1 MIREDQ
7 HAHPALELSDNAD
20 PNAPDD
26 VLLETRP
33 PERPGP
39 IEFAEGP
46 SGLDS
51 LQPARGKRRVA
62 GLEHLVRTH
71 VAETAQ
77 ARAIALDQHRLADEA
92 TAGWQAAAKELEHA
106 RSELDRLDRE
116 HDELVRRTRAQAERV
131 ARDEAATELGELQ
144 GEIAAHEGETRGLE
158 RALEDQRQ
166 LGEEHTERWRAAEQ
180 SRAIAESEARRAK
193 SAYEIAERE
202 RGEASA
208 ALQRCAAD
216 DQERIHALHT
226 ELVSATGERDRLAEE
241 ITGLTGEHGQVGT
254 LSARVEDLLIEL
266 AELDDEIRDQRIRA
280 ETAEETVAALESDVE
295 AARAERS
302 ERTKLRDQLDAEASR
317 VAELNARVAELDVQA
332 SQVTELNARVAELDA
347 EASQVAELNARVAE
361 LDARRRHSQTDADT
375 AASLATDA
383 EARLEK
389 AEAQRAD
396 LERAVH
402 AATDDQDRLARRLAE
417 VEAERDE
424 LRRAPKDQAVD
435 EFAEIAR
442 RPREAD
448 VRRSA
453 LDGLKSLTDP

>member
-1 MIREDQ
+1 MLRPDQ
-7 HAHPALELSDNAD
+7 DAHPALDLSDDAG
-20 PNAPDD
+20 AGAVED

-317 VAELNARVAELDVQA
+317 VAELNARVAELD
-332 SQVTELNARVAELDA
+332 A
-347 EASQVAELNARVAE
+347 EASRVAELNARVAE
-361 LDARRRHSQTDADT
+361 LDARRRHNQTDADT
-375 AASLATDA
+375 AAKRATDA

>member
-144 GEIAAHEGETRGLE
+144 GEIATHEGETRGLE

-166 LGEEHTERWRAAEQ
+166 LGEEHSERWRAAEQ

-208 ALQRCAAD
+208 ALQRCAAA

-241 ITGLTGEHGQVGT
+241 ITDLTGQHGQVGT

-302 ERTKLRDQLDAEASR
+302 ERTKLRDQLD
-317 VAELNARVAELDVQA
+317 
-332 SQVTELNARVAELDA
+332 T

-361 LDARRRHSQTDADT
+361 LDARRRHNQTDADT
-375 AASLATDA
+375 AAKRATDA

-402 AATDDQDRLARRLAE
+402 AATDDRDRLSRRLAE